1 MEGKNY
7 DKKRKIRKFIEGVR
21 IWKTCIYN
29 QWESKKYKVCVYTYY
44 NKIESVQLSKVWF
57 GKLTNYEN
65 YLEEVK
71 ELLKQLNNI
80 Q

>member
-1 MEGKNY
+1 MT
-7 DKKRKIRKFIEGVR
+7 KREKLEDLLKTLGFE
-21 IWKTCIYN
+21 KTCIYN

>member
-1 MEGKNY
+1 MT
-7 DKKRKIRKFIEGVR
+7 KREKLENLLKALGFE
-21 IWKTCIYN
+21 KTCVYN

-71 ELLKQLNNI
+71 ELLKQLNDI

>member
-1 MEGKNY
+1 M
-7 DKKRKIRKFIEGVR
+7 KREKLEDLLKTLGFE
-21 IWKTCIYN
+21 KTCVYN
-29 QWESKKYKVCVYTYY
+29 QRESKKYKVCVYTYY

-71 ELLKQLNNI
+71 SILKQLNDI

>member
-1 MEGKNY
+1 MT
-7 DKKRKIRKFIEGVR
+7 KREKLEDLLKALGFE
-21 IWKTCIYN
+21 KTCIYN

>member
-1 MEGKNY
+1 MT
-7 DKKRKIRKFIEGVR
+7 KREKLEQKLLALGFE
-21 IWKTCIYN
+21 KTCIYN

-65 YLEEVK
+65 YLEEVR
-71 ELLKQLNNI
+71 ELLKQLNDI

>member
-1 MEGKNY
+1 MT
-7 DKKRKIRKFIEGVR
+7 KREKLEDLLKALGFE
-21 IWKTCIYN
+21 KTCIYN
-29 QWESKKYKVCVYTYY
+29 QWEHKKYKVCVYTYY

-65 YLEEVK
+65 YLEEVRD
-71 ELLKQLNNI
+71 LLKQLNDI

>member
-1 MEGKNY
+1 MT
-7 DKKRKIRKFIEGVR
+7 KREKLEDSLKALGFE
-21 IWKTCIYN
+21 KTCVYN

-71 ELLKQLNNI
+71 SILKQLNDI

>member
-1 MEGKNY
+1 MT
-7 DKKRKIRKFIEGVR
+7 KREKLEDLLKALGFE
-21 IWKTCIYN
+21 KTCIYN
-29 QWESKKYKVCVYTYY
+29 QWESKKYKVVVYTYY

-57 GKLTNYEN
+57 GKLTNYNN

-71 ELLKQLNNI
+71 NLLSQLNDI

>member
-1 MEGKNY
+1 MT
-7 DKKRKIRKFIEGVR
+7 KRERLEDSLKALGFE
-21 IWKTCIYN
+21 KTCVYN

-44 NKIESVQLSKVWF
+44 NKIEAVQLAKTWL
-57 GKLTNYEN
+57 GPLTNYEN

-71 ELLKQLNNI
+71 SILKQLNDI

>member
-1 MEGKNY
+1 MT
-7 DKKRKIRKFIEGVR
+7 KREKLENLLKALGFE
-21 IWKTCIYN
+21 KTCIYN

-44 NKIESVQLSKVWF
+44 NKIESVQLTKVWF
-57 GKLTNYEN
+57 GKLANYEN

-71 ELLKQLNNI
+71 ELLKQLNDI

>member
-1 MEGKNY
+1 MTKR
-7 DKKRKIRKFIEGVR
+7 DKLEQTLKALGFA
-21 IWKTCIYN
+21 KTCVYN

-57 GKLTNYEN
+57 GKLTNYDN
-65 YLEEVK
+65 YLEEVRD
-71 ELLKQLNNI
+71 LLKQLNDI

>member
-1 MEGKNY
+1 MT
-7 DKKRKIRKFIEGVR
+7 KREKLENLLKALGFE
-21 IWKTCIYN
+21 KTCIYN

-44 NKIESVQLSKVWF
+44 NKIESVQLSKVRF

-71 ELLKQLNNI
+71 ELLKQLNDI

>member
-1 MEGKNY
+1 MT
-7 DKKRKIRKFIEGVR
+7 KREKLENLLKALGFE
-21 IWKTCIYN
+21 KTCIYN

>member
-1 MEGKNY
+1 MT
-7 DKKRKIRKFIEGVR
+7 KREKLENLLKALGFE
-21 IWKTCIYN
+21 KTCIYN

-71 ELLKQLNNI
+71 ELLKQLNDI

>member
-1 MEGKNY
+1 MNLKEKLKALG
-7 DKKRKIRKFIEGVR
+7 FE
-21 IWKTCIYN
+21 KTSVYN

-57 GKLTNYEN
+57 GKLTNYDN
-65 YLEEVK
+65 YLEEVRD
-71 ELLKQLNNI
+71 LLKQLNDI

>member
-1 MEGKNY
+1 MT
-7 DKKRKIRKFIEGVR
+7 KREKLEETLKALGFE
-21 IWKTCIYN
+21 KTCIYN
-29 QWESKKYKVCVYTYY
+29 QRESKKYKVVVYTYY

-57 GKLTNYEN
+57 GKLTNYDN

-71 ELLKQLNNI
+71 NLLKQLNDI